1 MSFYRINGTN
11 GFIQLEDGV
20 ITVHRDNTGSPG
32 LNTYRLDITKE
43 TYPLGRLPRS
53 DRAFISVMDTKP
65 RKGEFLRHNPETD
78 PLSIMIP
85 KTLAEDEIIG
95 FMQAVWKVIETLKE
109 EERRLHP
116 ERYAKPA
123 PAVVAPVTKT
133 NTPHVSTPL
142 TFDRKLP
149 PKPVAAPKLAG
160 TTLTRADRYEM
171 RHIEKVEALEIPDIL
186 DEDISTES
194 APAVEVSESEII
206 LDEPSAKA
214 ESSQEEV
221 FDFDEEI
228 LEGEPLEESVEG
240 DVEPERSKE
249 SVKEP
254 YDTNAID
261 FVEKP
266 EEPTVAAKLLSNVK
280 KLPPMPKRDA
290 KTVDSVLPVTGS
302 LPVQRSYGR
311 QWFIDCE
318 SPYVREYVV
327 VDIETTGLD
336 EIDDRI
342 IEIAAI
348 RFIDDVEVARFS
360 SFVRP
365 YTPQLM
371 AEYTF
376 AEFEELAGTTG
387 INYIEDPYVTK
398 LTGIDNHMLV
408 DAPTADEIA
417 PVFFDFIGNL
427 PVIGHNFL
435 EFDLK
440 FLREFAAETKSRTSI
455 GHDVIDTLKMAEIF
469 AKDAGSKAL
478 TNVGLFL
485 GAPESVSHRA
495 LEDAVYTAYI
505 YREMKK
511 RATPAELEQFRFF
524 NTDHL
529 SHLTIVPNPDSTID
543 SDVFYGKNVVF
554 TGDMKMYRGQAMQ
567 YVVDGGGK
575 LTQGITKQTDYLVAA
590 DDNDTND
597 GLKLRKSFQHRQAG
611 QDITLIQEKDFYVL
625 INRPDYVEWKK
636 QHEFIEDPS
645 LEPAIPI

>member
-1 MSFYRINGTN
+1 MSLYRINGTN

-20 ITVHRDNTGSPG
+20 ITVHRDDSGSSG
-32 LNTYRLDITKE
+32 LNTYRLDITKN

-53 DRAFISVMDTKP
+53 EKAFLSVMDTRP

-95 FMQAVWKVIETLKE
+95 FMQEVWKVVETLKADE
-109 EERRLHP
+109 KSLHP
-116 ERYAKPA
+116 ELYSKQVKQSASPVN
-123 PAVVAPVTKT
+123 AVVS
-133 NTPHVSTPL
+133 NHGSNPL
-142 TFDRKLP
+142 TFDRSLP
-149 PKPVAAPKLAG
+149 PKPIVAPKLAG
-160 TTLTRADRYEM
+160 TTMTRAERYAL
-171 RHIEKVEALEIPDIL
+171 RHVEKVEAIEIP
-186 DEDISTES
+186 ES
-194 APAVEVSESEII
+194 LEEEMPVKASLPAVEVFDSEII
-206 LDEPSAKA
+206 EENPAS
-214 ESSQEEV
+214 ETQEEV
-221 FDFDEEI
+221 FDFSEEI
-228 LEGEPLEESVEG
+228 LEEESLEEVDGISEG
-240 DVEPERSKE
+240 ELSSIPEE
-249 SVKEP
+249 TVKAA
-254 YDTNAID
+254 YDPNAID

-266 EEPTVAAKLLSNVK
+266 EEPTVAAKILSNVK
-280 KLPPMPKRDA
+280 KLPPIPKRET
-290 KTVDSVLPVTGS
+290 KVVDSVLPITGS
-302 LPVQRSYGR
+302 LPVQRSHGR

-318 SPYVREYVV
+318 SPYIREYVV

-348 RFIDDVEVARFS
+348 RYIDDVEVARFS
-360 SFVRP
+360 SFIRP

-371 AEYTF
+371 ADYTF
-376 AEFEELAGTTG
+376 AEFEELSGTTG
-387 INYIEDPYVTK
+387 INYIEDPYITK

-408 DAPTADEIA
+408 DAPTADQIA
-417 PVFFDFIGNL
+417 PIFFDFIGNL
-427 PVIGHNFL
+427 PVVGHNFL

-455 GHDVIDTLKMAEIF
+455 GHDVIDTMKMAEVL

-478 TNVGLFL
+478 TNIGLFL
-485 GAPESVSHRA
+485 GAPETVAHRA

-511 RATPAELEQFRFF
+511 LATPAEIEQFRVF

-529 SHLTIVPNPDSTID
+529 SHLTIVPNPDSAID

-611 QDITLIQEKDFYVL
+611 QEITLIQEKDFYVL
-625 INRPDYVEWKK
+625 INRPDYVQWKK
-636 QHEFIEDPS
+636 QHELIEDPS
-645 LEPAIPI
+645 LEPAIPL

>member
-1 MSFYRINGTN
+1 MSLYRINGTN

-20 ITVHRDNTGSPG
+20 ITVHRDNSVSSG

-53 DRAFISVMDTKP
+53 ENAFLSVMDTRP
-65 RKGEFLRHNPETD
+65 RKGEYLRHNPETD

-85 KTLAEDEIIG
+85 KTLADDEILG
-95 FMQAVWKVIETLKE
+95 FMQAIWKVVEALKTE
-109 EERRLHP
+109 EKHLNPDLHIL
-116 ERYAKPA
+116 
-123 PAVVAPVTKT
+123 
-133 NTPHVSTPL
+133 NTPKSPASLLPVYNAKDGKPL
-142 TFDRKLP
+142 TFDRTIP
-149 PKPVAAPKLAG
+149 PVPKKAPQLAG
-160 TTLTRADRYEM
+160 TTMTRAEKHAL
-171 RHIEKVEALEIPDIL
+171 RHIEKVEAIELPEFISEEPVVEEQVLDSEIIVDENPIIVENVSTDNDAL
-186 DEDISTES
+186 DYIDEVIEDAEVIEEDVQEASEPVEN
-194 APAVEVSESEII
+194 PAVE
-206 LDEPSAKA
+206 K
-214 ESSQEEV
+214 
-221 FDFDEEI
+221 
-228 LEGEPLEESVEG
+228 
-240 DVEPERSKE
+240 
-249 SVKEP
+249 
-254 YDTNAID
+254 YDANAID
-261 FVEKP
+261 FVEKE
-266 EEPTVAAKLLSNVK
+266 EEPTVVAKLLSQVK
-280 KLPPMPKRDA
+280 KLPPIPQRDA
-290 KTVDSVLPVTGS
+290 APVTNS
-302 LPVQRSYGR
+302 IPVQKTYGR

-318 SPYVREYVV
+318 SPYVRDYVV

-348 RFIDDVEVARFS
+348 RYIDDVEISRFS

-371 AEYTF
+371 ADYTF

-387 INYIEDPYVTK
+387 INYIEDPYITK

-408 DAPTADEIA
+408 DAPTADQIA
-417 PVFFDFIGNL
+417 PAFFDFIGNL
-427 PVIGHNFL
+427 PVVGHNFL

-455 GHDVIDTLKMAEIF
+455 GHDVIDTMKLAEVF

-511 RATPAELEQFRFF
+511 LATPAEIEQFRFF

-529 SHLTIVPNPDSTID
+529 SHLTIVPNPDSAID

-590 DDNDTND
+590 ADNDTND

-611 QDITLIQEKDFYVL
+611 QNITLIQESDFYTL
-625 INRPDYVEWKK
+625 INRPDYIEWKK
-636 QHEFIEDPS
+636 QHELILDPS
-645 LEPAIPI
+645 LEPAIPL